1 MTLDSISGLKIVSMN
16 VNGIGQ
22 FSKRINFVTH
32 IENLKVDVVC
42 LIDSRL
48 SDINARHF
56 QNEADKFQW
65 FFAPGIYVG
74 NAISRGIA
82 VGFKKGSLAIPGFL
96 EILAAG
102 NIAKVNFKYE
112 GHEFALYAVYG
123 PSDADSPMFF
133 EGLFNDC
140 AVAQERFKI
149 ITGDFNVPLN
159 FKIDTF
165 NCTSDSR
172 KRAREKIKSKMLD
185 FNFVDAFRK
194 LHGNKKMYTWHNPAG
209 TKKSRLDFFLVSSN
223 LIPVIKKASSG
234 IFFQSDH
241 RLIDLFLDFSSI
253 KSGIKRWRF
262 TPKMRQDGVL
272 KNVIRNEIRDCAARY
287 LIIQDG
293 EDARDMIARTPSSQ
307 LFELDYTLSWGDLF
321 NVLINDVK
329 NAIISYEA
337 GQRYRNRSQ
346 LQKIQEEISEL
357 EDSGLDLN
365 RLDFLKNWYSELVNI
380 ETINTL
386 INRQEAFKIDGE
398 RPTAFFLNLERNR
411 AAEGYIPRLREGEG
425 WILDQVAIEDR
436 IRSFYKDLYEN
447 KERLRNGS
455 TIGEYLGDP
464 GLNSAP
470 KLTVLEAEEID
481 GPITLKEVEQILEK
495 TKDRSAPGLSG
506 VTYSFFKDFWE
517 FFGPLLLKTI
527 EEAFSVGFLPDYMS
541 RGVISLLPKGNKDRT
556 LLKNWRPITLL
567 ECSYKLLSGVL
578 AARLNKV
585 INKLVDP
592 VQKGFVPNRNIAEN
606 VRTFFDVLDYANR
619 KKVGGTAI
627 VLDYEKAFDTLSH
640 EYFKEVLSFFGFG
653 PNIRKWI
660 QICLSN
666 FKAHTSHANNI
677 SAEFVVGRGARQGD
691 PLSPPIFALAI
702 EIFSIK
708 IRSSIEAI
716 PFSLG
721 TLKIKLS
728 LYADDSIVITT
739 QDEGSV
745 RFILEKVGEFY
756 GLSGLKI
763 QLQKSNM
770 FNFGVEAPPL
780 CPDIVIER
788 NNKIDYLG
796 TQFDNKLEKMDENI
810 TKKME
815 QIIALGESW
824 LYRSICPLG
833 RSTLAKSLLIPKICH
848 ILSVVKISKKV
859 IDHFQRKIYEFIW
872 GGPKKRHAFA
882 REDAQVS
889 AYEGGLDM
897 PDLETAIKSYQISWL
912 RRAANNTES
921 NTWRDWLDILLQNA
935 CGLNFR
941 ELMEAGTKTWQVAAS
956 KIDNLFW
963 KEVFK
968 SFNKLT
974 VKVIEKDPQS
984 VLSMSI
990 WNSGAFRFNNRF
1002 LNPSIN
1008 RYMDAAGKLNT
1019 PLDLLGTN
1027 GNLLSAEQRVAK
1039 FGIDIHPEILEAVRG
1054 GIRGVHRSFLP
1065 NICYQQ
1071 HYPFYIPFNYAI
1083 ICKFVK
1089 GCSHW
1094 TRYLKRKKTQ
1104 NIRNIEIKHAISLGI
1119 NINAQRWREIYW
1131 LVANI
1136 RYGNEIK
1143 WLIHQI
1149 IRGCL
1154 TTNTRLVKMG
1164 IRDSNL
1170 CTFCNN
1176 TPETV
1181 GHLFWDCRLVLNFL
1195 NEIKHGLSGAH
1206 IDYDLGFSQN
1216 NPYGR
1221 EIFILGDNRQ
1231 RSGQIPNYL
1240 YNIVKKFIWNCKCK
1254 EIDLNAD
1261 AFWRFLS
1268 KRIKLDRVLVRKDK
1282 RLSFINILG
1291 DRLGIG

>member
-1 MTLDSISGLKIVSMN
+1 MTLDSISGLKIVSIN

-42 LIDSRL
+42 LIDTRL

-112 GHEFALYAVYG
+112 GHEFALFAIYG

-133 EGLFNDC
+133 EGLFNEC

-149 ITGDFNVPLN
+149 LTGDFNVPLN
-159 FKIDTF
+159 FNIDTF

-185 FNFVDAFRK
+185 FNFVDVFRK
-194 LHGNKKMYTWHNPAG
+194 LHGNKKMFTWHNPAG
-209 TKKSRLDFFLVSSN
+209 TKKSRLDYFLVSSN

-241 RLIDLFLDFSSI
+241 RLIDLSLDFSSI
-253 KSGIKRWRF
+253 KSGVKRWRF
-262 TPKMRQDGVL
+262 TPKMRQDGAL
-272 KNVIRNEIRDCAARY
+272 KDVIRNEIRDCAARY

-293 EDARDMIARTPSSQ
+293 EDARAMIARTPSSQ
-307 LFELDYTLSWGDLF
+307 LFDLDYSLSWGDLF
-321 NVLINDVK
+321 NVMINDVK

-337 GQRYRNRSQ
+337 GQRLRNRSQ
-346 LQKIQEEISEL
+346 LQKIQEEISDL
-357 EDSGLDLN
+357 EDSRLDLN
-365 RLDFLKNWYSELVNI
+365 RLDFLKNWYSELINT
-380 ETINTL
+380 ETINILT
-386 INRQEAFKIDGE
+386 NRQEAFKIDGE

-425 WILDQVAIEDR
+425 WILDQAAIEDR
-436 IRSFYKDLYEN
+436 IRNFYKDLYEN
-447 KERLRNGS
+447 KERLRNGA

-470 KLTVLEAEEID
+470 KLSVPEAEEID

-517 FFGPLLLKTI
+517 FFGPLLMKTF

-619 KKVGGTAI
+619 NKVGGTAI

-640 EYFKEVLSFFGFG
+640 DYFREVLSFFGFG

-770 FNFGVEAPPL
+770 FNFGVEAPP
-780 CPDIVIER
+780 
-788 NNKIDYLG
+788 
-796 TQFDNKLEKMDENI
+796 
-810 TKKME
+810 
-815 QIIALGESW
+815 
-824 LYRSICPLG
+824 PLP
-833 RSTLAKSLLIPKICH
+833 RYCH
-848 ILSVVKISKKV
+848 
-859 IDHFQRKIYEFIW
+859 
-872 GGPKKRHAFA
+872 
-882 REDAQVS
+882 
-889 AYEGGLDM
+889 
-897 PDLETAIKSYQISWL
+897 
-912 RRAANNTES
+912 
-921 NTWRDWLDILLQNA
+921 
-935 CGLNFR
+935 
-941 ELMEAGTKTWQVAAS
+941 
-956 KIDNLFW
+956 
-963 KEVFK
+963 
-968 SFNKLT
+968 
-974 VKVIEKDPQS
+974 
-984 VLSMSI
+984 
-990 WNSGAFRFNNRF
+990 
-1002 LNPSIN
+1002 
-1008 RYMDAAGKLNT
+1008 
-1019 PLDLLGTN
+1019 
-1027 GNLLSAEQRVAK
+1027 
-1039 FGIDIHPEILEAVRG
+1039 
-1054 GIRGVHRSFLP
+1054 
-1065 NICYQQ
+1065 
-1071 HYPFYIPFNYAI
+1071 
-1083 ICKFVK
+1083 
-1089 GCSHW
+1089 
-1094 TRYLKRKKTQ
+1094 
-1104 NIRNIEIKHAISLGI
+1104 
-1119 NINAQRWREIYW
+1119 
-1131 LVANI
+1131 
-1136 RYGNEIK
+1136 
-1143 WLIHQI
+1143 
-1149 IRGCL
+1149 
-1154 TTNTRLVKMG
+1154 
-1164 IRDSNL
+1164 
-1170 CTFCNN
+1170 
-1176 TPETV
+1176 
-1181 GHLFWDCRLVLNFL
+1181 
-1195 NEIKHGLSGAH
+1195 
-1206 IDYDLGFSQN
+1206 
-1216 NPYGR
+1216 
-1221 EIFILGDNRQ
+1221 
-1231 RSGQIPNYL
+1231 
-1240 YNIVKKFIWNCKCK
+1240 
-1254 EIDLNAD
+1254 
-1261 AFWRFLS
+1261 
-1268 KRIKLDRVLVRKDK
+1268 
-1282 RLSFINILG
+1282 
-1291 DRLGIG
+1291 